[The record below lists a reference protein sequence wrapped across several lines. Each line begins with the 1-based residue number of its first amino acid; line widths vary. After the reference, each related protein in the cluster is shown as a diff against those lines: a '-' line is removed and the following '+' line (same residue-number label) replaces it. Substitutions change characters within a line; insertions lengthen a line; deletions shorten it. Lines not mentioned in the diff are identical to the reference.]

1 MLLIFISRYDY
12 KRKEEKNVAQIMS
25 DTIVIIIFTITIVN
39 IFIATFGVD
48 DEKTTFLRWMKETD
62 SESSK
67 EPLTSS
73 FSG

>member
-1 MLLIFISRYDY
+1 
-12 KRKEEKNVAQIMS
+12 MS

-73 FSG
+73 FYG